1 MSTPTTPTRRQEFDD
16 QLFEL
21 ELWPTSKALEWQHT
35 LVQLGLEP
43 AAMLVDDTPEDASL
57 DQAKYATLARTIA
70 TKLERHRIDKLM
82 QDLLSHVWLIGSH
95 EGKETRQRVCEK
107 GAFDVIFRGRLM
119 LVHRIA
125 WWVLE
130 ENFADFIVAARSF
143 VAVLREL
150 WQTVSR
156 ITRDASSSASAAAD
170 SIDATATD
178 PSSASTPAAE
188 TT

>member
-1 MSTPTTPTRRQEFDD
+1 MSTPQAPTRRKEFDD
-16 QLFEL
+16 QVFEL

-70 TKLERHRIDKLM
+70 GKLERHRIDKLM
-82 QDLLSHVWLIGSH
+82 QDLLSHVWLVGEH
-95 EGKETRQRVCEK
+95 DGKETRQRVSEK
-107 GAFDVIFRGRLM
+107 GAFDSIFRGRLM

-156 ITRDASSSASAAAD
+156 ITRDGSSNENGAAEP
-170 SIDATATD
+170 IDVEAG
-178 PSSASTPAAE
+178 PSSGSTPAE
-188 TT
+188 PTT